1 MRQINVELFFVKI
14 MYLYILIS
22 KKNIAV
28 SSTIF
33 VGRGRFALPKLPK
46 QHFTYRKADLST
58 PYCYV
63 SPLVSSKA
71 LWKWDSNPRPQ
82 GNEPCELPTATIPRY
97 IINYKRLVIIFA
109 VASNFTIP
117 FIWKSDSNRYTLI
130 RVANPPI
137 SLVYCCT
144 SLYCFVL
151 TLQRYRKY
159 F

>member
-1 MRQINVELFFVKI
+1 MKV
-14 MYLYILIS
+14 
-22 KKNIAV
+22 AV
-28 SSTIF
+28 SPISCWKRKICTSEATEVALGLPPSRF
-33 VGRGRFALPKLPK
+33 VY
-46 QHFTYRKADLST
+46 TT
-58 PYCYV
+58 PITRNV